1 MRYIF
6 FSVLFLCTSCT
17 SISSVPSNT
26 QEISNSGQIL
36 SGSVSWKSDIVTAPS
51 NTNISSLPL
60 ALTWSTKSC
69 TDIVKNEISQ
79 KDFEYNYLV
88 HIEDDSWSQKDWAIV
103 NMLTSHRCDLKWDL
117 ELSQK
122 DAQICQYYVSDNL
135 DGLLQKIPD
144 TPKEDIRLMQS
155 LISGINQCLPNDE
168 PCTLYLDLVNG
179 IKNRNYSFPTDVSD
193 PKIKF
198 FAYKKLFPYR
208 YDDALNTLLLQR
220 CETNQ
225 K

>member
-1 MRYIF
+1 MRYLF
-6 FSVLFLCTSCT
+6 FLVLFLCTSCT
-17 SISSVPSNT
+17 LIPRTLPTT
-26 QEISNSGQIL
+26 QEISNSGQIS
-36 SGSVSWKSDIVTAPS
+36 SGGSIAWKSEIVTTVTNINTASWIFIASTLSCKDIVQ
-51 NTNISSLPL
+51 
-60 ALTWSTKSC
+60 
-69 TDIVKNEISQ
+69 NERSQ
-79 KDFEYNYLV
+79 ADFEYNYLV
-88 HIEDDSWSQKDWAIV
+88 HIEDDVDSKKDWKIV
-103 NMLTSHRCDLKWDL
+103 NMLTSHKCDLDGDL
-117 ELSQK
+117 QLSEK
-122 DAQICQYYVSDNL
+122 DDQVCQYYVRDDL

-155 LISGINQCLPNDE
+155 LLSGTDQCLPNDE
-168 PCTLYLDLVNG
+168 PCRLYLDLVNG
-179 IKNRNYSFPTDVSD
+179 IKNRNYSFPTDLSD